1 MSVPMD
7 ENVKMNDSLTNSLL
21 QVNNLLYKMTPA
33 LGIAARRNHRIDF
46 AQQAQYAPSETIVY
60 DCQTGSDF
68 VGGKNSYLKLKV
80 SKVGAG
86 TAELGS
92 GSICNIINR
101 VVVRSRTGKELTRV
115 ENFNLLCKDIQVWD
129 CPKEWKETAGGAQG
143 YGSDSSAGT
152 GNDNIVP
159 TNGKVFIIPMWV
171 IPCFNQERLLPPQLM
186 SGCRIE
192 ITLENVATAFRSNGV
207 VDGYVVDRPEIHWDT
222 YDLADA
228 YKRKIA
234 EMASRQG
241 LNLLHKEYFHTI
253 VSGSQTETDFNFDIK
268 KACSKALKAMIHTRA
283 TGQVSSLGF
292 DSVGTLRYD
301 YSQYQSRI
309 GADYFPNAPI
319 TVDDTSI
326 NGNAESYYHSLF
338 VWNKTANCWN
348 PSSVTPLEYT
358 STNTTINTPPDEYE
372 NSLVAFNYNKSHV
385 SDLQGY
391 IVSNS
396 RSILIDLKATPLA
409 GAFPTGTET
418 PRRLDVYLQYLRA
431 VKVYV
436 SNVEVKD

>member
-1 MSVPMD
+1 MSSVPMD

-21 QVNNLLYKMTPA
+21 QVNNLLYKMSPA

-46 AQQAQYAPSETIVY
+46 AQQAQYAASETIVY

-80 SKVGAG
+80 
-86 TAELGS
+86 TAIGGPGDLGS

-115 ENFNLLCKDIQVWD
+115 ENFNLLCKNIQVWD
-129 CPKEWKETAGGAQG
+129 CPEEWKATAGKAQG
-143 YGSDSSAGT
+143 YGT
-152 GNDNIVP
+152 GSGVANVVP
-159 TNGKVFIIPMWV
+159 ETGKVFIIPMWV
-171 IPCFNQERLLPPQLM
+171 IPCFNQDKLLPPQLM

-192 ITLENVATAFRSNGV
+192 ITLENVATAFRQNAG
-207 VDGYVVDRPEIHWDT
+207 DTLITAYVVDRPEIHWDT

-241 LNLLHKEYFHTI
+241 LNILHKEYFHTI
-253 VSGSQTETDFNFDIK
+253 VSGSDTDFNFDIK
-268 KACSKALKAMIHTRA
+268 KAASKALKAMIISRSTDA
-283 TGQVSSLGF
+283 VSSTDF
-292 DSVGTLRYD
+292 DSMGSLKYD

-309 GADYFPNAPI
+309 GADYFPNAPLS
-319 TVDDTSI
+319 VDDI
-326 NGNAESYYHSLF
+326 ELDGNAESYYQTLF
-338 VWNKTANCWN
+338 VWNKSANCWN
-348 PSSVTPLEYT
+348 PSSVTPNQYT
-358 STNTTINTPPDEYE
+358 SDQAAANAFPPHYN
-372 NSLVAFNYNKSHV
+372 NSLIAFNYNKSHV

-396 RSILIDLKATPLA
+396 RSILIDLKSSPVA
-409 GAFPTGTET
+409 GAYPTGTT
-418 PRRLDVYLQYLRA
+418 GARRLDVYLQYLRA

>member
-1 MSVPMD
+1 MSVPME
-7 ENVKMNDSLTNSLL
+7 ENVRNNDNLTNSLL

-68 VGGKNSYLKLKV
+68 VGAKNSYLKLKV
-80 SKVGAG
+80 
-86 TAELGS
+86 TAQGGPGDLSS

-101 VVVRSRTGKELTRV
+101 VVVRSRTGKELCRV
-115 ENFNLLCKDIQVWD
+115 ENHNLLAKYLQVYNCD
-129 CPKEWKETAGGAQG
+129 SEWKATAGKAQG
-143 YGSDSSAGT
+143 YN
-152 GNDNIVP
+152 NDATAANVVP
-159 TNGKVFIIPMWV
+159 TGGKVFIIPMWT
-171 IPCFNQERLLPPQLM
+171 IPCFNQERLMPPQLM

-192 ITLENVATAFRSNGV
+192 ITLENAATALLQTGAAIT
-207 VDGYVVDRPEIHWDT
+207 GYVVDRPEIHWDT

-253 VSGSQTETDFNFDIK
+253 VSGSNSETDFNFDIK
-268 KACSKALKAMIHTRA
+268 KAASKALKSMIITRA
-283 TGQVSSLGF
+283 TAAVSSLDY
-292 DSVGTLRYD
+292 DSMGSQQYD

-309 GADYFPNAPI
+309 GADYFPNAPLS
-319 TVDDTSI
+319 VDDVSE
-326 NGNAESYYHSLF
+326 NGNAESYYHTLF
-338 VWNKTANCWN
+338 VFDKVANCWN
-348 PSSVTPLEYT
+348 PSSVSPAEYT
-358 STNTTINTPPDEYE
+358 SDNPAANTLPTQYQ

-396 RSILIDLKATPLA
+396 RSILIDLKASPLA
-409 GAFPTGTET
+409 SAYPTGTT
-418 PRRLDVYLQYLRA
+418 NARRLDVYLCYLRA
-431 VKVYV
+431 VKIYV

>member
-1 MSVPMD
+1 MNPEQ
-7 ENVKMNDSLTNSLL
+7 ENVRVNDNLTNSLL

-80 SKVGAG
+80 SAQGAAG
-86 TAELGS
+86 ELAS

-101 VVVRSRTGKELTRV
+101 VVVRSRTGKEWCRV
-115 ENFNLLCKDIQVWD
+115 ENFNLLAKYLQVWNCD
-129 CPKEWKETAGGAQG
+129 NEWKGTAGKAQG
-143 YGSDSSAGT
+143 FGNDSSVA
-152 GNDNIVP
+152 NEVP
-159 TNGKVFIIPMWV
+159 TSGKVYIIPMWI
-171 IPCFNQERLLPPQLM
+171 IPCFNQERLLPPQIM

-192 ITLENVATAFRSNGV
+192 ITLENSATALQGASV
-207 VDGYVVDRPEIHWDT
+207 TGYVVDRPEIHWDT

-253 VSGSQTETDFNFDIK
+253 VSGGSSETDFNFDIK
-268 KACSKALKAMIHTRA
+268 KAASKALKSMIITRA
-283 TGQVSSLGF
+283 TDAVSNVNF
-292 DSVGTLRYD
+292 DSMGSLQYD

-309 GADYFPNAPI
+309 GADYFPNAPLS
-319 TVDDTSI
+319 VDDVSE
-326 NGNAESYYHSLF
+326 NGNAESYYHTLF
-338 VWNKTANCWN
+338 VFDKVANCWN
-348 PSSVTPLEYT
+348 PSSVSPAEYT
-358 STNTTINTPPDEYE
+358 SDNPASGALASAYQ
-372 NSLVAFNYNKSHV
+372 NSLIGFNYNKSHV

-396 RSILIDLKATPLA
+396 RSILIDLKADQIA
-409 GAFPTGTET
+409 GAYPTGTENS
-418 PRRLDVYLQYLRA
+418 RRLDVYLQYLRA
-431 VKVYV
+431 VKIYV
-436 SNVEVKD
+436 SNCEVKD

>member
-1 MSVPMD
+1 MSSVPMD

-21 QVNNLLYKMTPA
+21 QVNNLLYKMSPA

-68 VGGKNSYLKLKV
+68 VGGKNGYLKLKV
-80 SKVGAG
+80 VAVGG
-86 TAELGS
+86 PGDLGS

-101 VVVRSRTGKELTRV
+101 IVVRSRTGKELTRV
-115 ENFNLLCKDIQVWD
+115 ENFNLLCKNIQVWE
-129 CPKEWKETAGGAQG
+129 CSQEWKATAGKAQG
-143 YGSDSSAGT
+143 YGTGAGSA
-152 GNDNIVP
+152 NVVP
-159 TNGKVFIIPMWV
+159 DDPEGKVFIIPMWV
-171 IPCFNQERLLPPQLM
+171 LPCFNQDKLLPPQLM

-192 ITLENVATAFRSNGV
+192 ITLETVATAFRKNAATTLPTA
-207 VDGYVVDRPEIHWDT
+207 YIVDRPEIHWDT

-253 VSGSQTETDFNFDIK
+253 VSGSDTDFNFDIK
-268 KACSKALKAMIHTRA
+268 KACSKALKAMIITRSTDA
-283 TGQVSSLGF
+283 VASTDYDSMGSLK
-292 DSVGTLRYD
+292 YD

-309 GADYFPNAPI
+309 GADYFPNAPLSVSNI
-319 TVDDTSI
+319 EEV
-326 NGNAESYYHSLF
+326 GNAESYYQTLF
-338 VWNKTANCWN
+338 VWNKAANCWN
-348 PSSVTPLEYT
+348 PSSVTPEQYT
-358 STNTTINTPPDEYE
+358 SDNAAAEAFPAHYQ
-372 NSLVAFNYNKSHV
+372 NSLIAFNYNKSHV

-396 RSILIDLKATPLA
+396 RSILIDLKASPVA
-409 GAFPTGTET
+409 GAYPTGTT
-418 PRRLDVYLQYLRA
+418 GARRLDVYLQYLRA